1 MPRSSGLAALMYAPL
16 QCAACE
22 GSVERS
28 GLCVPSPDQQTE
40 EWKGGFL
47 MGIIGLLVVIIL
59 VILLLRLL

>member
-1 MPRSSGLAALMYAPL
+1 MGLTVCPRPK
-16 QCAACE
+16 
-22 GSVERS
+22 R
-28 GLCVPSPDQQTE
+28 E